1 MVRPTLGPTVLQKR
15 ALRLVHHVGY
25 REHTNILFINS
36 GCLKFKDLVKFKT
49 AQTMY
54 KAKNHLLPSNI
65 QNLFKNRECKYNLR
79 NQNSLEKP
87 HVRTNLKSMGITFGG
102 VTLWSSLDAEIRE
115 SRTIV
120 LFKKSFKYIIL
131 VKYREEE
138 VGGRVHGNTVLFT
151 TVFVTNKIN

>member
-1 MVRPTLGPTVLQKR
+1 
-15 ALRLVHHVGY
+15 
-25 REHTNILFINS
+25 
-36 GCLKFKDLVKFKT
+36 
-49 AQTMY
+49 MY

-102 VTLWSSLDAEIRE
+102 VTLWNSLDAEIRE

-120 LFKKSFKYIIL
+120 LFKKRFKYIIL

-138 VGGRVHGNTVLFT
+138 GGVMVILYYLLLSLLKKMEPR
-151 TVFVTNKIN
+151 I